1 MVQETQSIKILFVEN
16 QVEDYELAKQT
27 LEKGGILFQSVRVN
41 NAEDFIEA
49 INNFTPNIIISGYA
63 IPVFN
68 GMEALLL
75 AKQHAPNTPFILLTR
90 SIDEETAIK
99 CMKAGASDYILKDR
113 KERLPFAINEALEQ
127 AKNRSEKEQVQIA
140 LEKSEEKFRMLAENA
155 QDFIYRFDYSPK
167 PKFSYVSPS
176 SIHITGYTP
185 EEFYKNDKLSINII
199 HPDDRWIF
207 KNLHK
212 SQVGGKSTINY
223 RIIKKDGEITHLEQ
237 INVLTF
243 NHNGDKIIAI
253 EGIARNVTQRKIA
266 EQALAKSAAQY
277 RILFNNNPNPMWVY
291 DTNTLKFLAVNN
303 MAVKNYG
310 YSMQEFLA
318 MTINEI
324 QKTGQMHSQSNS
336 VANAENEIQHSG
348 PWVHK
353 YKNGKTI
360 YAEITSHSIDY
371 DGAQARLV
379 VAYNVTDRVESTQK
393 LYEQKQVAQAT
404 LDSINA
410 NICLLDHSGK
420 IVSANRNWQN
430 FIRQHS
436 STMTKVGVGVNY
448 LSACQ
453 QACGANAADAK
464 LIIEGLNKVLSGNI
478 PIFEMEYEFKI
489 EEESR
494 WFQVRGVP
502 YAGHDKYS
510 QGLVLSHT
518 DITPK
523 KIAQLDLQQSELRY
537 RIFMNSTN
545 DIAFLKDHE
554 FKYIMINRAGLNVLE
569 KEEDQVLNQTDFA
582 LLPQNIANN
591 SYQTDLETI
600 EKGMMVT
607 NEENYNGKIYEA
619 HKFPVKFYSGKVG
632 VGGFMRDITDLTT
645 AQEKI
650 VESEKKY
657 KSLVENSLVG
667 IYSTNFAGEFM
678 FANQALCDMLEFNSI
693 QELMKTNIK
702 TLYKDVSKRETFLSI
717 IKTNDRVNNYELE
730 FITPKGKAKYILISA
745 SLTKNII
752 SGMMLDIDDR
762 KLAETKIIEKTHE
775 IEAQNEEYITLNEEL
790 VKAKLKVEEND
801 RLKTAFLQ
809 NLSHEIRT
817 PMNGIIGF
825 TQLLKDSSSSPE
837 TKSYYLEMIEQSGD
851 RMMNIINDLVE
862 ISKIETGQISLY
874 ISEFDANTILQ
885 ENLMLFKRV
894 TEEKRLNLFI
904 GHTEPQIILQSDKG
918 KLHQIVSNLLNNAIK
933 FTSEGSIEFG
943 YYLTEN
949 KQVEFYVK
957 DSGIGIHPKHHGIIF
972 ERFRQVDTSMSRGY
986 EGAGLGL
993 SITYAFIK
1001 ELKGNIWVE
1010 SEPNSGATFKF
1021 TLPISENK

>member
-1 MVQETQSIKILFVEN
+1 MVQETQIVKILFVEN
-16 QVEDYELAKQT
+16 LIEDYELAKQT
-27 LEKGGILFQSVRVN
+27 LKKGGIHFQSIRVN
-41 NAEDFIEA
+41 NAKDFIET
-49 INNFTPNIIISGYA
+49 INNFAPNIIVSGYSL
-63 IPVFN
+63 PVFN

-75 AKQHAPNTPFILLTR
+75 AKQHAPSTPFILLTR

-127 AKNRSEKEQVQIA
+127 AKNKREKEQVQIA
-140 LEKSEEKFRMLAENA
+140 LKKSEEKFRMLAENA
-155 QDFIYRFDYSPK
+155 QDFIYRFEYKPK

-185 EEFYKNDKLSINII
+185 EEFYRNNKLSINII

-207 KNLHK
+207 KNLRK
-212 SQVGGKSTINY
+212 SQVNGKSTINY
-223 RIIKKDGEITHLEQ
+223 RIIKKDGEITHIEQ
-237 INVLTF
+237 INVLTY
-243 NHNGDKIIAI
+243 NHSNDKVIAI

-277 RILFNNNPNPMWVY
+277 RILFNSNPNPMWVY
-291 DTNTLKFLAVNN
+291 DTKTLKFLAVNS

-310 YSMQEFLA
+310 YSTQEFSA
-318 MTINEI
+318 MTIKDI
-324 QKTGQMHSQSNS
+324 QQTGQNYSHSNS
-336 VANAENEIQHSG
+336 TPDSENEIQHSG

-360 YAEITSHSIDY
+360 YAETTSHSIDY

-436 STMTKVGVGVNY
+436 NTITKVGVGVNY
-448 LSACQ
+448 FSVCQ
-453 QACGANAADAK
+453 QASGANKTDAN
-464 LIIEGLNKVLSGNI
+464 LITEGLNKVLSGTI
-478 PIFEMEYEFKI
+478 SIFEMEYEFKI
-489 EEESR
+489 EKESR

-510 QGLVLSHT
+510 QGLVVSHT
-518 DITPK
+518 DITSK
-523 KIAQLDLQQSELRY
+523 KIAELDLQQSELRY

-554 FKYIMINRAGLNVLE
+554 HKYIMINRAGLKIFE
-569 KEEDQVLNQTDFA
+569 KGEEQILNRTDFE
-582 LLPQNIANN
+582 LLPQSIAND
-591 SYQTDLETI
+591 SHQTDLETV
-600 EKGMMVT
+600 EKEMMVT
-607 NEENYNGKIYEA
+607 SVVNYNNKIYEA

-632 VGGFMRDITDLTT
+632 VGGFMRDITDLTI

-667 IYSTNFAGEFM
+667 VYSTNLVGDFM
-678 FANQALCDMLEFNSI
+678 FANQALCDILGFNSI
-693 QELMKTNIK
+693 QELMRTNIR
-702 TLYKDVSKRETFLSI
+702 TLYKDVSKRETFLSV
-717 IKTNDRVNNYELE
+717 IKVNDRVNNYELE
-730 FITPKGKAKYILISA
+730 FITPKGKTKYLLISA
-745 SLTKNII
+745 SLTRNII
-752 SGMMLDIDDR
+752 SGMMMDIDDR
-762 KLAETKIIEKTHE
+762 KLAETKIIEKTNE

-790 VKAKLKVEEND
+790 VRAKLKVEEND

-874 ISEFDANTILQ
+874 ISEFDANSILQ
-885 ENLMLFKRV
+885 ENLMLFKKI
-894 TEEKRLNLFI
+894 TEEKKLNLFI
-904 GHTEPQIILQSDKG
+904 GHTESQIILQSDKG

-933 FTSEGSIEFG
+933 FTPEGSVEFG
-943 YYLTEN
+943 YYLTDN
-949 KQVEFYVK
+949 NLVEFYVK
-957 DSGIGIHPKHHGIIF
+957 DSGIGIHPEHHGIIF
-972 ERFRQVDTSMSRGY
+972 ERFRQVDTSMTRGY

-1001 ELKGNIWVE
+1001 ELKGDIWVE
-1010 SEPNSGATFKF
+1010 SEPNNGATFKF
-1021 TLPISENK
+1021 TLPITENK